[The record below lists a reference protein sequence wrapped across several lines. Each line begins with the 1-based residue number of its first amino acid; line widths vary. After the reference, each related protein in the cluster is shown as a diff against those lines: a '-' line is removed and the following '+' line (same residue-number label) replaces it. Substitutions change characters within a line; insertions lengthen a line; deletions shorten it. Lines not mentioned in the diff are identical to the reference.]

1 MNYEITLLL
10 ITKLNYILTCLV
22 NPYNIQYEWPEK
34 EKKKKKDLLPILA
47 F

>member
-1 MNYEITLLL
+1 
-10 ITKLNYILTCLV
+10 V

-47 F
+47 FWRVFNK